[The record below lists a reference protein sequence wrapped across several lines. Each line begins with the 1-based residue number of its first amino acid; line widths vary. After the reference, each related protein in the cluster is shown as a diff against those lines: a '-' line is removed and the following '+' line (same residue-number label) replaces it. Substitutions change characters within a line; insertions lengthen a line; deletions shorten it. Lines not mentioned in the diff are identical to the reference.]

1 MNRREALGA
10 VAAATAAVAGCS
22 SPTVTERP
30 TGEVDVTF
38 RTEADTEY
46 TVRLSLTDGGGT
58 VVEEFESPVPPGRS
72 DGPSFY
78 AGGLADGPYTL
89 AVETAADAV
98 ELEWDPGDCAS
109 LAVGV
114 TVTADGRLRVE
125 RDCSTA

>member
-58 VVEEFESPVPPGRS
+58 VVEEFESPVPPAGRTDRAS
-72 DGPSFY
+72 TPAGSRTVRTPSPSRRRPTPSNWSGTP
-78 AGGLADGPYTL
+78 A
-89 AVETAADAV
+89 TARRSRSA
-98 ELEWDPGDCAS
+98 
-109 LAVGV
+109 
-114 TVTADGRLRVE
+114 
-125 RDCSTA
+125 